1 MTIRECDKFKDE
13 CGVFGIYSNKKTTI
27 AHYVYYGL
35 YALQHRGQE
44 SSGICVNPDGN
55 LILEKG
61 MGIVPDVFDDETLN
75 NMTGKA
81 AIGHVRYSTT
91 GDTRLVN
98 AQPLLSKFK
107 LGQMAIAHNG
117 NLVNTDVLRE
127 LLEDSGCNFQ
137 TTIDTEVVLNMIAR
151 KAYKGI
157 EKALVDTVQAVK
169 GSYAIVI
176 LTEDKLIGVRDPHGI
191 RPLCIGKID
200 DGYVLSSESC
210 ALDVIGAELVRDVEP
225 GEIVIIDDEG
235 LRSIKLNEKAITKA
249 CAFEYIYFARPDSI
263 MNGINV
269 YEARVKAGELL
280 YKDAP
285 ADADLVIGVPDSG
298 IPSAVGYSK
307 ASGIPYAMG
316 IVKNKYVARTF
327 IAPTQEL
334 REKAVSIKL
343 NALRCLVEGKR
354 VVLIDDSIVRGT
366 TSKKLVDIMRRAG
379 AKEVHFR
386 SAAPAVKYPCY
397 FGIDTPY
404 RSELIAA
411 QRSLDEINDFI
422 GSDSVG
428 YLSIP
433 SLVEA
438 LGGEN
443 HFCLGCF
450 AGEYPV
456 SAPMEMS
463 KVRLED

>member
-44 SSGICVNPDGN
+44 SSGICVNQDGN

-151 KAYKGI
+151 KASKGI

-235 LRSIKLNEKAITKA
+235 LRSIKLNE
-249 CAFEYIYFARPDSI
+249 R
-263 MNGINV
+263 
-269 YEARVKAGELL
+269 
-280 YKDAP
+280 
-285 ADADLVIGVPDSG
+285 
-298 IPSAVGYSK
+298 
-307 ASGIPYAMG
+307 
-316 IVKNKYVARTF
+316 
-327 IAPTQEL
+327 
-334 REKAVSIKL
+334 
-343 NALRCLVEGKR
+343 
-354 VVLIDDSIVRGT
+354 
-366 TSKKLVDIMRRAG
+366 
-379 AKEVHFR
+379 
-386 SAAPAVKYPCY
+386 
-397 FGIDTPY
+397 
-404 RSELIAA
+404 
-411 QRSLDEINDFI
+411 
-422 GSDSVG
+422 
-428 YLSIP
+428 
-433 SLVEA
+433 
-438 LGGEN
+438 
-443 HFCLGCF
+443 
-450 AGEYPV
+450 
-456 SAPMEMS
+456 
-463 KVRLED
+463 

>member
-1 MTIRECDKFKDE
+1 
-13 CGVFGIYSNKKTTI
+13 
-27 AHYVYYGL
+27 
-35 YALQHRGQE
+35 
-44 SSGICVNPDGN
+44 
-55 LILEKG
+55 
-61 MGIVPDVFDDETLN
+61 
-75 NMTGKA
+75 
-81 AIGHVRYSTT
+81 
-91 GDTRLVN
+91 
-98 AQPLLSKFK
+98 
-107 LGQMAIAHNG
+107 
-117 NLVNTDVLRE
+117 
-127 LLEDSGCNFQ
+127 
-137 TTIDTEVVLNMIAR
+137 MIAR
-151 KAYKGI
+151 KASKGI

-249 CAFEYIYFARPDSI
+249 CAFEYIYFARADSI

-411 QRSLDEINDFI
+411 QRSLEEISEFI